1 MKFVWL
7 PNAVTVA
14 DGLTFPQFILE
25 NVTSYSCD
33 KDYFGSKYTE
43 SVKFVRLPNA
53 VTVADGLTFPQF
65 ILENVTSYSYD
76 KDYFGSKYYIAI
88 RSLYRYVVCMVS
100 VSCKA
105 NGDRI

>member
-33 KDYFGSKYTE
+33 KDYFGSKYTVNLNN
-43 SVKFVRLPNA
+43 S
-53 VTVADGLTFPQF
+53 
-65 ILENVTSYSYD
+65 ILLEKVTSHSCD
-76 KDYFGSKYYIAI
+76 KDYFGSKYKLNLDNSI
-88 RSLYRYVVCMVS
+88 LL
-100 VSCKA
+100 
-105 NGDRI
+105 